1 MLRHTTNSVK
11 YQDGR
16 ISRESYPYYLKKTKL
31 KRSAASV
38 KVMKQSREAKRKEIE
53 DHDRWT
59 ERIDS
64 LRNLAAGVA
73 HDFNNLLQGIQG
85 QAELALLIRENG
97 EKLDGSMR
105 EIIKAV
111 QRGAE
116 ITKHLLAFS
125 GISEAVFNLIDL
137 SIEVQ
142 KVHETLRPMLPECI
156 ETKLDLV
163 GDPVVISAD
172 PSQISKILLNLAMN
186 AKDAMQEGGKLKIRT
201 GTLALAD
208 GSVRSNS
215 VIPDGE
221 YGLLSVSDT
230 GHGMNNE
237 TIRHIFDPFYTGRG
251 RTAKR
256 GLGLAVVYGLVKNH
270 GGYIFCTSE
279 VNRGTTFEIL
289 LPLLRGN
296 LKYPLA
302 DQTVPS
308 TKT

>member
-1 MLRHTTNSVK
+1 MLQRTTNSVK
-11 YQDGR
+11 GQDGR
-16 ISRESYPYYLKKTKL
+16 ISRDSYPYYMKNNIL
-31 KRSAASV
+31 KRSAVSV
-38 KVMKQSREAKRKEIE
+38 KVMKQSRGAKRKEIK
-53 DHDRWT
+53 DCVQCT

-85 QAELALLIRENG
+85 QAELMLLIGEHG
-97 EKLDGSMR
+97 EKLDRSVR

-125 GISEAVFNLIDL
+125 GISDAMFNPIDL
-137 SIEVQ
+137 NIEVR

-172 PSQISKILLNLAMN
+172 PSQISRILLNLAMN
-186 AKDAMQEGGKLKIRT
+186 AKDAMQEGGKLGIRT

-208 GSVRSNS
+208 GSVRSS
-215 VIPDGE
+215 SLLPDGE
-221 YGLLSVSDT
+221 YGLLSVSDS

-251 RTAKR
+251 RAVKR
-256 GLGLAVVYGLVKNH
+256 GLGLTVVYGLVKNH

-289 LPLLRGN
+289 LPLLRGS
-296 LKYPLA
+296 LKFPLA